1 MSTRIWLRRAYDP
14 PARNDGR
21 RVLVDRLWPRGL
33 RRDDA
38 ALADWLPAIAPSDA
52 LRTWFGHDPARF
64 DDFARRYRSEL
75 VEHRVELDQLVTRAE
90 QGRVTL
96 VYAARDR
103 THNNAVVLRRVLE
116 ERLAHRAG
124 TLRP

>member
-14 PARNDGR
+14 PTRNDGR

-38 ALADWLPAIAPSDA
+38 ALTEWVPAVAPSDA

-64 DDFARRYRSEL
+64 EDFAHRYRSEL
-75 VEHRVELDQLVTRAE
+75 VEHRDELDHLVSLSE

-103 THNNAVVLRRVLE
+103 AHNNTVVLRRVLE
-116 ERLAHRAG
+116 ERLAQRARR
-124 TLRP
+124 L